1 MWKEAKKQ
9 LLKDEC
15 IGPLIKKYGD
25 CDLKIRKEKDYFE
38 HLCVSILNQQLSG
51 KVANVIYERFKKYV
65 GEIKPENIIKAKE
78 QGMRDC
84 GMSWAKVASI
94 KDLAYKTKSGELQT
108 KKLSQLSDDEVRR
121 ELVAVK
127 GIGNWTAEMFLM
139 FTLNRPDIFPS
150 DDLGIK
156 NGMKKLTKKE
166 MKKEE
171 MEKFSER
178 WKPYR
183 TFASWYIWRN
193 LDNKA

>member
-1 MWKEAKKQ
+1 MWREAKKQ
-9 LLKDEC
+9 LLGDKY

-25 CDLKIRKEKDYFE
+25 CDLKIRREKDYFE

-51 KVANVIYERFKKYV
+51 KVANVIYERFKKCV
-65 GEIKPENIIKAKE
+65 GEIKPENVIKTNE
-78 QGMRDC
+78 QSMRDC

-94 KDLAYKTKSGELQT
+94 KDLAKKTKSGELQT
-108 KKLSQLSDDEVRR
+108 KKLPHLSDDEVRK

-156 NGMKKLTKKE
+156 NGMKKITKKE
-166 MKKEE
+166 MTKIQ

-178 WKPYR
+178 WKPFR